1 MEEKKL
7 IFASNLIRLRT
18 EAHLTQAELAERI
31 NYSDKSVS
39 KWERADAMPAPAVI
53 ESIAAALGVSPGDL
67 TEPHGGWQKCE
78 ARFHVS
84 TANITAVVQLGIWT
98 LALLL
103 FVIFWMIDKPVWL
116 FFIAALPVS
125 LIAMLV
131 LNVLWFDRRA
141 NQYIV
146 AALVLSL
153 FLLVYY
159 IFRAY
164 TPWKI
169 FLLLAPAEAIVFL
182 SHHILKR
189 KK

>member
-1 MEEKKL
+1 
-7 IFASNLIRLRT
+7 
-18 EAHLTQAELAERI
+18 
-31 NYSDKSVS
+31 
-39 KWERADAMPAPAVI
+39 MPAPAVI
-53 ESIAAALGVSPGDL
+53 ESIAAALGVSPEEL

-78 ARFHVS
+78 SHRHVS
-84 TANITAVVQLGIWT
+84 TGNITAVVQLGIWT

-103 FVIFWMIDKPVWL
+103 FVIFWMIEKPVWL

-131 LNVLWFDRRA
+131 LNSLWFDRRA

-182 SHHILKR
+182 SHHISKH